1 MTTGERI
8 RAARKKAHLTQKEL
22 GRRMGLSPQSV
33 AQWEN
38 DLRNPKIETIRAL
51 AKALE
56 ISERD
61 LLDPLAYEYGV
72 SHGIEL
78 ETWGNQM
85 VEDALAAEGYT
96 YSELEFAL
104 ISAFSRLNEKG
115 QQVAIDRLQELTEI
129 PRYRADHVQ
138 NDEST
143 KK

>member
-8 RAARKKAHLTQKEL
+8 KKARKRAGLTQKAL
-22 GRRMGLSPQSV
+22 GEKMGLAPQTI

-38 DLRNPKIETIRAL
+38 GLRNPKIGTIKAI
-51 AKALE
+51 AKALGV
-56 ISERD
+56 RD
-61 LLDPLAYEYGV
+61 NELLDPIAYEYGV

-129 PRYRADHVQ
+129 SRYRADYVQ
-138 NDEST
+138 NGEST